1 MMANEKG
8 GCIIGL
14 LHHYEYS
21 ELVTLDGLK
30 DHIEDNIEFNKSLD
44 ADPVLR
50 NAKHLRAKVWT
61 LRSYGDWRKNTN
73 LTRFGYC
80 PECGEFI
87 DWGVIRRMHDGK

>member
-1 MMANEKG
+1 MMANKRG

-21 ELVTLDGLK
+21 ELVTIDDLK
-30 DHIEDNIEFNKSLD
+30 EHIEDNIEFNKSLD
-44 ADPVLR
+44 DDPVLR

-61 LRSYGDWRKNTN
+61 LRNYGDWRKKTN
-73 LTRFGYC
+73 LTRFRYC
-80 PECGEFI
+80 PECGEFV